1 MKNVTLSTHN
11 KVICTIPAECL
22 LFESTYARDS
32 NTRHTLGYLQGE
44 NAIDSTFNIAHDQ
57 TAENVVKLTYF
68 HIPVPFSCFESTSC
82 YWDTSFVE
90 SLQVSVQLAEKTA
103 AVMSNSAATSDWT
116 YESIDCH
123 FDFLAVDDATR
134 KSIQTSNYNTMN
146 GRITH

>member
-1 MKNVTLSTHN
+1 MTYRHQTRVKY
-11 KVICTIPAECL
+11 PL
-22 LFESTYARDS
+22 LLNQLTSSLKRTEQHC
-32 NTRHTLGYLQGE
+32 HTLGYLQGE

-82 YWDTSFVE
+82 HWDTSFVE

-103 AVMSNSAATSDWT
+103 SVMSNSEATSDWT

-123 FDFLAVDDATR
+123 FDYF
-134 KSIQTSNYNTMN
+134 S
-146 GRITH
+146 GR